1 MRLHR
6 KLEFKQEVTW
16 RPLKLQAGRMP
27 SCRLQGGHIYS
38 RLQASHTT
46 SCRLEGHMISR
57 TLQAGHM
64 TSCRLLAGHM
74 ISCRLQAGQ
83 VTSCKLQG
91 HMTCRLQAGHMI
103 SCRLQGHMT
112 SCKLQDHMTSCWLPA
127 GGMASS
133 KTNRK
138 HVVKD
143 PMTCS
148 VSRVGLIKNMFNITQ
163 HPHLAES
170 RRLVNERLG
179 NWFPK

>member
-6 KLEFKQEVTW
+6 KLEFKQDVTW

-64 TSCRLLAGHM
+64 TSCRLL
-74 ISCRLQAGQ
+74 
-83 VTSCKLQG
+83 
-91 HMTCRLQAGHMI
+91 AGHMI